1 VILVAGATGR
11 TGSLVVAEL
20 VRRGVPVRGLTRS
33 PESASRLEAAG
44 AQAAVGDAGDPA
56 SLTRALSRVER
67 LYVALPATEDLP
79 ELEANLY
86 AVAEQSGAYAVVKL
100 GAADEHPDAPLHDAA
115 LRALKA
121 SSLRWTV
128 LAAGADAAP
137 PDVAELAVRA
147 LVEEGHDGARYAI

>member
-1 VILVAGATGR
+1 MILVAGATGR

-33 PESASRLEAAG
+33 ADSASELEAAG
-44 AQAAVGDAGDPA
+44 AQAAVGDVANPA
-56 SLTRALSRVER
+56 TLARALSRVER
-67 LYVALPATEDLP
+67 LYVALPATGDLP

-86 AVAEQSGAYAVVKL
+86 AVAEQSGAYSVVKL
-100 GAADEHPDAPLHDAA
+100 GAADEHPDAYVHDAA

-128 LAAGADAAP
+128 LAAGAEADPQDIAAM
-137 PDVAELAVRA
+137 AVRA
-147 LVEEGHDGARYAI
+147 LLEEGHDGARYAI